1 MMNRPPKMV
10 IVAGAVLGIACVGVG
25 VWFTMALAES
35 QQKNSERIS
44 AQNELDRLCNEKVS
58 PHISNIERTQE
69 AQQALESWIAAAT
82 NQLAKSDVPLTAATP
97 AKFKSDLEDAI
108 RELVSQGAVQGQA
121 SRVAPDFRFGFD
133 KYKGDVLPETPDVA
147 RLNQQL
153 DIIKLLAAELYEAN
167 VVRLEAITRE
177 VFESGATKDDSS
189 APPVSRRASRNKPQ
203 TTGGTASAAAR
214 PAAAGA
220 TDLFDSQR
228 FSVTFL
234 AYPDT
239 FVDVLNRLA
248 TMDIFVV
255 VAEVEVKKTGDS
267 IVRGSGDK
275 KDSAGARPAAA
286 DPFADAEAQPAVRV
300 VTNPL
305 DELPVNVRLVLD
317 VYSFK
322 GV

>member
-10 IVAGAVLGIACVGVG
+10 IIVGAVLGIACVGVG

-44 AQNELDRLCNEKVS
+44 AQNELDRLCNEKIS
-58 PHISNIERTQE
+58 PHISNIERTKE

-82 NQLAKSDVPLTAATP
+82 NQLEKSDVPLTAATP

-108 RELVSQGAVQGQA
+108 RELVSQAAVQGQV
-121 SRVAPDFRFGFD
+121 SRVTPDFRFGFD

-153 DIIKLLAAELYEAN
+153 DIIKLLVAEFYEAN
-167 VVRLEAITRE
+167 VVKLEAITRE
-177 VFESGATKDDSS
+177 VFEAGGATESAAPVRIRNKNKPSTSGAAASS
-189 APPVSRRASRNKPQ
+189 
-203 TTGGTASAAAR
+203 AAR

-239 FVDVLNRLA
+239 FADVLNRLA
-248 TMDIFVV
+248 KMDIFVV

-267 IVRGSGDK
+267 LVRGSGDK
-275 KDSAGARPAAA
+275 KDKEAVAKPPA
-286 DPFADAEAQPAVRV
+286 DPFADADARPSVQV

-305 DELPVNVRLVLD
+305 DEPPVNVRLVLD